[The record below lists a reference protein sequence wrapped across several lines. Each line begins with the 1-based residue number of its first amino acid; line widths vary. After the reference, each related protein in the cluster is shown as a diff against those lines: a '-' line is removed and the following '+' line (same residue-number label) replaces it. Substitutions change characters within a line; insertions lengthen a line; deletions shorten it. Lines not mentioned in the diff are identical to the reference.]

1 MKKILKILIGVI
13 VFLTLPALLFFGVL
27 YLKYNEDLPIG
38 QEGEKADLL
47 AHNMLKS
54 LDYESYKETDYIE
67 WSFRNS
73 RLYKWNKREN
83 ICVVQWKDF
92 KVDLHLNYIERSLAA
107 VHNFNVVGEKRDEL
121 VDKARS
127 YFNNDSFWLVAPY
140 KVFDKGVKRSI
151 VNLDNDDEVVL
162 DAVKKVKAA
171 NHHIEE
177 VFCPF
182 PVHGLDKAMGLAP
195 TRIAITSFMYGIT
208 GLGIAIWL
216 TYYTMIADWPQDIGG
231 KPSFSWAENMPAF
244 VPIMFELTVFF
255 AAHLMVITFYMR
267 SRIWPFK
274 KAENPDPRTTDDHFL
289 MEIEIH
295 DNEEELTT
303 LLNETGA
310 VEINVVD
317 KH

>member
-1 MKKILKILIGVI
+1 MSSSKVI
-13 VFLTLPALLFFGVL
+13 HAF
-27 YLKYNEDLPIG
+27 Y
-38 QEGEKADLL
+38 
-47 AHNMLKS
+47 
-54 LDYESYKETDYIE
+54 
-67 WSFRNS
+67 
-73 RLYKWNKREN
+73 
-83 ICVVQWKDF
+83 
-92 KVDLHLNYIERSLAA
+92 
-107 VHNFNVVGEKRDEL
+107 
-121 VDKARS
+121 
-127 YFNNDSFWLVAPY
+127 
-140 KVFDKGVKRSI
+140 
-151 VNLDNDDEVVL
+151 NDDEVVL

-231 KPSFSWAENMPAF
+231 KPSFSWGENMPAF

-289 MEIEIH
+289 MEIELN

>member
-1 MKKILKILIGVI
+1 MA
-13 VFLTLPALLFFGVL
+13 T
-27 YLKYNEDLPIG
+27 
-38 QEGEKADLL
+38 
-47 AHNMLKS
+47 
-54 LDYESYKETDYIE
+54 
-67 WSFRNS
+67 
-73 RLYKWNKREN
+73 
-83 ICVVQWKDF
+83 
-92 KVDLHLNYIERSLAA
+92 
-107 VHNFNVVGEKRDEL
+107 
-121 VDKARS
+121 
-127 YFNNDSFWLVAPY
+127 
-140 KVFDKGVKRSI
+140 
-151 VNLDNDDEVVL
+151 
-162 DAVKKVKAA
+162 
-171 NHHIEE
+171 
-177 VFCPF
+177 
-182 PVHGLDKAMGLAP
+182 
-195 TRIAITSFMYGIT
+195 
-208 GLGIAIWL
+208 WL

-274 KAENPDPRTTDDHFL
+274 KAEKPDVRTTDDHFL